1 MTGQPHDAAGFAGLP
16 PDSADADA
24 VIAALRMQPIPG
36 EGGYFVLGP
45 RVAGL
50 SSITALLTE
59 EPAGFSALHRLSI
72 DEGWQWLAGSPA
84 DLVVVEPETGAAI
97 RHRLGPGGQAQAV
110 VPAGCWQGA
119 STLGRW
125 SLIACWCAPQFTD
138 DDFELGDRADLL
150 VAFPHLATDI
160 ERLTR
165 D

>member
-1 MTGQPHDAAGFAGLP
+1 MTIQPHGAPELAGLP
-16 PDSADADA
+16 PDSAAADT
-24 VIAALRMQPIPG
+24 VIASLRMQPIPG

-59 EPAGFSALHRLSI
+59 EPAGFSALHRLRI

-84 DLVVVEPETGAAI
+84 DLLIVESGTGAAI
-97 RHRLGPGGQAQAV
+97 RHRLGPGGVAQAV

-119 STLGRW
+119 TTLGAW

-138 DDFELGDRADLL
+138 DDFELGARADLL
-150 VAFPHLATDI
+150 AAFPHLATDI

-165 D
+165 G